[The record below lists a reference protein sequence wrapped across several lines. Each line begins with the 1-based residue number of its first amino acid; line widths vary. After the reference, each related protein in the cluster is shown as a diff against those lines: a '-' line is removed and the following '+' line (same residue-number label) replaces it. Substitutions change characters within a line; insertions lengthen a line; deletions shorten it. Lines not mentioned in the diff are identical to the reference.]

1 MILFYGEFQGCKI
14 YGFVTSTAA
23 LAEIWSLSAVSY
35 DRLLTILYP
44 LNNSKR
50 IKKTQVDMKYLIICI
65 RNALCKVDQF
75 MSDL

>member
-1 MILFYGEFQGCKI
+1 MIHNLSYVKYQGCKI

-50 IKKTQVDMKYLIICI
+50 IKKSQVIVIYLIFVTGI
-65 RNALCKVDQF
+65 N
-75 MSDL
+75 